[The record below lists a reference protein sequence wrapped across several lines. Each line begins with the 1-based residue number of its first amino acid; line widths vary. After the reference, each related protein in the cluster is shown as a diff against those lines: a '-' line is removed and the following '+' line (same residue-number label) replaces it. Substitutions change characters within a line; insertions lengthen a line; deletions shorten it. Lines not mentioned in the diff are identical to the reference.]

1 MANNFDMKRLKEAIA
16 NDTQT
21 SPSPSPKHTQKTPK
35 SSENTPKRAT
45 PKRRRRSNSK
55 HDSTNNS
62 QEFDE
67 FDFDEIR
74 DWSLDEKLANEKFNK
89 ANFVRQ
95 FNDAKG

>member
-1 MANNFDMKRLKEAIA
+1 MMANNFDMKRLKEAIA
-16 NDTQT
+16 NDTQK
-21 SPSPSPKHTQKTPK
+21 SPSPKQTQKTQK